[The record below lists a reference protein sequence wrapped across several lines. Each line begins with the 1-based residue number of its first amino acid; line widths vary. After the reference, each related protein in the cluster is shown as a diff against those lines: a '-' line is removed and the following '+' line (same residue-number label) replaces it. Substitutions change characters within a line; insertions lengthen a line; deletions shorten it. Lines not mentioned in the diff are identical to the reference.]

1 MQRKLPLNLGAR
13 YRVVSEIASGG
24 MGVVYLSVRLEPD
37 GTRRP
42 VAVKALHAHLA
53 DDPEMIASFVDEA
66 RIASRIVHPN
76 VVRVEDV
83 EMVGE
88 QLVIVMEYVEGVALA
103 MLLKN
108 VRARDAVLPVPVV
121 RRIVHDAL
129 VGLHAAHELR
139 DDARAPLGVVH
150 RDVSPHNLLVGADG
164 LTRVS
169 DFGIATATGRVASTR
184 TGGGVKGKLQY
195 LSPEQVYRKPLD
207 RRADV
212 FAVGTVLWECL
223 TGRRL
228 FSAGTEGETLA
239 MVLREPI
246 PPPSGHRAEVPL
258 ELDEICLR
266 ALERDPERRF
276 QSAGD
281 AADALAEGEMASRED
296 VGMLVAQAAPSSLA
310 ARREVLSQALRSAGF
325 SAPRAAET
333 EAVDTRASVAREAR
347 PASSRLPLVA
357 ALFVGVVGGAVGV
370 GFAARANKTPATI
383 DAVTARSGASEP
395 AVLPPPPASSS
406 APAPT
411 APEVAPRATASA
423 PSAHPRH
430 GTSARPPKKP
440 MPGGRPFMPEDL

>member
-1 MQRKLPLNLGAR
+1 MQRKLPLNLGGR

-24 MGVVYLSVRLEPD
+24 MGMVYLAVRAEPD

-53 DDPEMIASFVDEA
+53 DDPEFIASFVDEA

-88 QLVIVMEYVEGVALA
+88 QLVIVMEYVEGIALA
-103 MLLKN
+103 LLLKN
-108 VRARDAVLPVPVV
+108 VRARDTTLAIPVV
-121 RRIVHDAL
+121 RRVIHDAL
-129 VGLHAAHELR
+129 LGLHAAHELH
-139 DDARAPLGVVH
+139 DETGAPLGVVH

-164 LTRVS
+164 ITRVS

-195 LSPEQVYRKPLD
+195 LSPEQVYRKTLD
-207 RRADV
+207 RRADL

-246 PPPSGHRAEVPL
+246 APPSVHRSDVPL

-276 QSAGD
+276 PSARE

-296 VGMLVAQAAPSSLA
+296 VGALVAQAAPASLS
-310 ARREVLSQALRSAGF
+310 ARHAVLSQALRDAGF
-325 SAPRAAET
+325 STNAAVEVH
-333 EAVDTRASVAREAR
+333 EVDATPNVASGRQAR

-370 GFAARANKTPATI
+370 GFAARANKAPAA
-383 DAVTARSGASEP
+383 DTAPPSAIES
-395 AVLPPPPASSS
+395 AIPPPAPTVSS
-406 APAPT
+406 APTTT
-411 APEVAPRATASA
+411 APEVPVPRATASA
-423 PSAHPRH
+423 APSHPRH
-430 GTSARPPKKP
+430 ATSARPPKKP
-440 MPGGRPFMPEDL
+440 VPGGRPFMPEDL